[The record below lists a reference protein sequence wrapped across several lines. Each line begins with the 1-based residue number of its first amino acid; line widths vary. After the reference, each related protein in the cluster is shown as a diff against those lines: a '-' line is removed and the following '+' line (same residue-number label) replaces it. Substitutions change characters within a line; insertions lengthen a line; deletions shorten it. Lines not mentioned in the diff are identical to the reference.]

1 MIIAVTRPKLKSKDT
16 EELIKNY
23 GFEPFIIPAVEIVPN
38 YDVIEK
44 LDLDKYDWVVLTSSF
59 GAELLKD
66 KINEIKKAKEI
77 KVACIGEKTKET
89 LEKYGI
95 KVDLIP
101 RKYKAEELAE
111 ELKEVAKGR
120 RILIARANIAR
131 EVLVEELK
139 KAAHVEEVKIYDIV
153 EPRDTEAVEK
163 FYRHLKNGDVYAI
176 IFTSSQNVRNM
187 KKILKDRFSDINKV
201 KVCAIGPIT
210 AKTLKKY
217 GIKVDIVPETYT
229 VEACLKA
236 LINN

>member
-38 YDVIEK
+38 YDAIEK

-66 KINEIKKAKEI
+66 RIKEVKKI

-95 KVDLIP
+95 KVDLVP
-101 RKYKAEELAE
+101 KKYKAEELAE

-131 EVLVEELK
+131 EVLVEELRK
-139 KAAHVEEVKIYDIV
+139 VANIEEVKIYNIA
-153 EPRDTEAVEK
+153 EPRDTEAIEE
-163 FYRHLKNGDVYAI
+163 FYRHLRKGDVYAI
-176 IFTSSQNVRNM
+176 IFTSSQNVRNL

-210 AKTLKKY
+210 AKTLEKY
-217 GIKVDIVPETYT
+217 GIRVDIVPEVYT